1 MLQKLCHY
9 GIRGSAL
16 NWFSSYLSDRK
27 QFVTYNDVSSSTKVI
42 SCGVPQGSILGPLL
56 FLIYINDLCNICKL
70 TTPILFADDTN
81 LFSSGTDLDIMEC
94 IINEELTHISE
105 WLKVNKLSLNIKKT
119 QYMVFTKKKRKSP
132 IKLKIDGH
140 AIHEVCKTKF
150 LGVFI
155 DNKLNWKD
163 HISYISSKI
172 ARGLGMIIKARN
184 YLNKNGLVNLYYSF
198 IYPYLTYC
206 NHIWGSTYKTN
217 LQKLVILQ
225 NKVVRIISHVKS
237 RISAAPLYD
246 QLRIMQFLD
255 INKYLIGR
263 FMYKYHTGN
272 VPTIF
277 VSFFQQNR
285 EIHDYNTRTASHLH
299 IPAVKSDL
307 GKTGIRYRGALIW
320 NYIYNDGYNTDVSEA
335 VFVKCLKTIIKNK
348 IIPWIS
354 QSISLTMNVA
364 YDLFFFPADVKVY
377 STDISDCDS
386 LVVCV
391 YIICV
396 SLFGDHIARCATLSL
411 CIWTLLCNRF
421 GAHKPSWASR
431 SLCHTFT
438 TEYPVRYLYQL
449 HVFFH
454 LSYCL

>member
-1 MLQKLCHY
+1 
-9 GIRGSAL
+9 
-16 NWFSSYLSDRK
+16 
-27 QFVTYNDVSSSTKVI
+27 
-42 SCGVPQGSILGPLL
+42 
-56 FLIYINDLCNICKL
+56 
-70 TTPILFADDTN
+70 
-81 LFSSGTDLDIMEC
+81 
-94 IINEELTHISE
+94 
-105 WLKVNKLSLNIKKT
+105 
-119 QYMVFTKKKRKSP
+119 
-132 IKLKIDGH
+132 
-140 AIHEVCKTKF
+140 
-150 LGVFI
+150 
-155 DNKLNWKD
+155 
-163 HISYISSKI
+163 
-172 ARGLGMIIKARN
+172 MIIKAWN

-237 RISAAPLYD
+237 RISAEPLYD

-277 VSFFQQNR
+277 VSFLKQNR

-307 GKTGIRYRGALIW
+307 RKTGIRYRGALIW

-348 IIPWIS
+348 IMPWIS
-354 QSISLTMNVA
+354 QSISVTMNVA

-386 LVVCV
+386 LDVCV

-438 TEYPVRYLYQL
+438 TEYLVCYLYQL
-449 HVFFH
+449 QVFFH